1 MKCPECGHESD
12 GAFCPKCGA
21 ALHGGHC
28 VHCGA
33 KLPPDASFCTSCGEA
48 VAPRG
53 GGFRSPTPWIAAAAV
68 AVILVVA
75 FLLPGWLE
83 NRPTAPPPVANPGAA
98 PMAGEAA
105 GGLSSDPLA
114 GGPRNAADR
123 LFNRVMQ
130 TVAQGDTSG
139 ARFFVPMALEAYDM
153 AAPLDDDAL
162 YHVGLLHLVNDEPEA
177 ARRTAEQVLSAS
189 PDHLLLLIV
198 AAEADRATG
207 NDAEARELYQRFL
220 DHYDE
225 EVAKGLQEYQDH
237 QPILPEYRSE
247 AQAFLAR

>member
-1 MKCPECGHESD
+1 MKCPNCGHESD

-33 KLPPDASFCTSCGEA
+33 KLPPDASFCTKCGEA

-68 AVILVVA
+68 AATLVVA

-83 NRPTAPPPVANPGAA
+83 NRPASPPPVANPGAA
-98 PMAGEAA
+98 PMGGAG

-114 GGPRNAADR
+114 GGPRNAGDR

-130 TVAQGDTSG
+130 TVAEGDTSG
-139 ARFFVPMALEAYDM
+139 ARFFIPMALESYDM
-153 AAPLDDDAL
+153 AAPLDDDGL
-162 YHVGLLHLVNDEPEA
+162 YHVALLHLVNDDPEA
-177 ARRTAEQVLSAS
+177 ARQTAEQVLSTS
-189 PDHLLLLIV
+189 PNHLLLLTV
-198 AAEADRATG
+198 AAEADRAMG
-207 NDAEARELYQRFL
+207 NDAEARQLYQRLL

-225 EVAKGLQEYQDH
+225 EVDKGLQEYLDH